1 MKKLIYTLSSL
12 LLLSGIA
19 TAQETVYPAKQQK
32 GLLFITNGTVHVG
45 NGSVIENATVKIN
58 KASHEKPINTTIL
71 RGLLRGDISDITFIP
86 INLETM

>member
-1 MKKLIYTLSSL
+1 MLTTKIITMKKLIYTLSSL

-45 NGSVIENATVKIN
+45 NGTVIENATVKIN
-58 KASHEKPINTTIL
+58 NGKIEEVGTNISVPQDDAARSL
-71 RGLLRGDISDITFIP
+71 R
-86 INLETM
+86 